1 MSGTPQMPVT
11 PQVSVA
17 RQQSITLGVILGN
30 RDFFPDA
37 LISEARRDLL
47 SVFKMLAVEPVWLT
61 EADSKLGAVETW
73 ADAVKCGELFRGNR
87 ERIDGI
93 LVCLPNFGDE
103 KGAADA
109 IRLSELNV
117 PILVQACPDDLDQFG
132 LARRRDAYCGK
143 ISVCNNLRQYGLKF
157 SLTRNH
163 TTSLSS
169 DTFRDE
175 LERFFSVCRVVRGM
189 RRVRIGA
196 VGGRPNAFNTTRYSE
211 KLLEAAGISV
221 NTIDLSEVF
230 GNASKI
236 ADADVRVKQRVDQ
249 IRAYADSSAAPFD
262 SLNKMA
268 KFALVIDEWMVSLGL
283 TATAIQCWSS
293 MQKNFGVNVC
303 AIMSMMSEQMMPSAC
318 EVDIAGVVSMYALQL
333 ASGRPSALV
342 DWNNNYGSDPEKCVL
357 FHCGNWAKDFLP
369 DIRIGTAP
377 ILGTMLG
384 EENTVGALSGRTPAG
399 PMSFGRVSTDDRS
412 GKIRVF
418 FGNGTFTDDALETF
432 GAKAVVQIPKL
443 QELMQFICLNGFEH
457 HAAMTSSH
465 CAAAATEALGKYLGW
480 DVYLHS

>member
-1 MSGTPQMPVT
+1 M
-11 PQVSVA
+11 
-17 RQQSITLGVILGN
+17 SITLGVILGN

-37 LISEARRDLL
+37 LISEARRDLV
-47 SVFKMLAVEPVWLT
+47 SVFKGLDVEPIWLT

-73 ADAVKCGELFRGNR
+73 ADAVKCGELFRANR
-87 ERIDGI
+87 ARIVGI

-103 KGAADA
+103 KGVADA

-132 LARRRDAYCGK
+132 LERRRDAYCGK
-143 ISVCNNLRQYGLKF
+143 ISACNNLRQYGYKF

-163 TTSLSS
+163 TTSLKS
-169 DTFRDE
+169 DLFQIDME
-175 LERFFSVCRVVRGM
+175 HFFAVCRVVRGM

-196 VGGRPNAFNTTRYSE
+196 VGARPNAFNTTRYSE

-230 GNASKI
+230 GNAAGI
-236 ADADVRVKQRVDQ
+236 ADGDVRVKDRIDK
-249 IRAYADSSAAPFD
+249 ICSYADSSSAPME
-262 SLNKMA
+262 SLVKMA
-268 KFALVIDEWMVSLGL
+268 KFALVVDDWMLSLGL
-283 TATAIQCWSS
+283 SATAIQCWSS
-293 MQKNFGVNVC
+293 LQKNFGVNVC
-303 AIMSMMSEQMMPSAC
+303 TIMSMMSEQMMPSAC

-342 DWNNNYGSDPEKCVL
+342 DWNNNYGNDPNKCVL

-399 PMSFGRVSTDDRS
+399 PMSFGRVSTDDTTGR
-412 GKIRVF
+412 IRVYI
-418 FGNGTFTDDALETF
+418 GDANFTNDPLDTF
-432 GAKAVVQIPKL
+432 GTRAVVQIPQL

-457 HAAMTSSH
+457 HTAMTASH
-465 CAAAATEALGKYLGW
+465 CADSTAEALSKYLGW
-480 DVYLHS
+480 DVYHHAPSQR